1 MQKFLK
7 LTNIICFSMLMYPQE
22 MAFEENSR
30 FSAGNISEHLTYL
43 ASDLL
48 MGRGVGRT
56 GELLAAKYIA
66 NEFEKAGLKPLG
78 SNNEFFQFIPLHG
91 STPQQKTELN
101 ILYSNYDLTLV
112 LNEDY
117 VLFTTGEQTF
127 LSGEF
132 PIVFVGYGINA
143 PEYDYNDYQNID
155 ISGKVAVFLEGEPL
169 SNDDNYFE
177 GEKATIY
184 SYPRTKQLIALS
196 RGAVGSILIPFKS
209 KYSKAKWEKIVN
221 DFSFENVL
229 LTTSINQNLS
239 ILINPL
245 SAYYLFQNSLYELN
259 EVYQMHEKNNMQSF
273 FLNCQ
278 LSFKGHFV
286 ERDFLSQ
293 NVIGLLEGSDPVL
306 KDSYIII
313 SAHYDHLGI
322 GPSING
328 DSIYNGALDN
338 AIGAAGLLELT
349 RIFSKEKQ
357 NLKRSLIFLAVTAEE
372 KGLLGSYFYTTSP
385 PIPLYKTIA
394 NVNIDGLAVFDRFKS
409 VVGIGSEYSSLGEYL
424 EKVASDMNITIG
436 DISEGFAN
444 LTSFDISDQA
454 AFAQAGIPSILIY
467 EGLEP
472 ENKSFDEALEWY
484 INFSEKIYHSPFDDI
499 NQDINFS
506 ATLQHLD
513 IIYHFIFQLSNSK
526 NEPYWYEFSP
536 FLSARL
542 RSKAERK

>member
-7 LTNIICFSMLMYPQE
+7 LTNIICFSILLYPQD
-22 MAFEENSR
+22 MAFEENSK
-30 FSAGNISEHLTYL
+30 FSAGNISGHFTYL

-48 MGRGVGRT
+48 MGRGVGT
-56 GELLAAKYIA
+56 KGELLAAKYIA

-101 ILYSNYDLTLV
+101 IHYSNYDLTLM

-127 LSGEF
+127 LSGKY
-132 PIVFVGYGINA
+132 PIVFVGYGITA

-169 SNDDNYFE
+169 SNNDNYFE
-177 GEKATIY
+177 GEKITIY

-209 KYSKAKWEKIVN
+209 KYSKARWEKITN
-221 DFSFENVL
+221 NFSFENVSPA
-229 LTTSINQNLS
+229 TSINQNLS

-286 ERDFLSQ
+286 ERDFLSP
-293 NVIGLLEGSDPVL
+293 NVIGLLEGSDAVL
-306 KDSYIII
+306 RDSYIII

-322 GPSING
+322 GQSING
-328 DSIYNGALDN
+328 DSIYNGAFDN
-338 AIGAAGLLELT
+338 AIGVAGLLELT

-357 NLKRSLIFLAVTAEE
+357 NLKRSLIFLCVTAEE
-372 KGLLGSYFYTTSP
+372 KGLLGSIFYTTSP

-394 NVNIDGLAVFDRFKS
+394 NINIDGLAVFDRFKS
-409 VVGIGSEYSSLGEYL
+409 VIGIGSEFSSLGVIL
-424 EKVASDMNITIG
+424 EKVASNLKLSIGNIP
-436 DISEGFAN
+436 EGFAN
-444 LTSFDISDQA
+444 CTSFYISDQA
-454 AFAQAGIPSILIY
+454 AFAHAGVPSILIY

-484 INFSEKIYHSPFDDI
+484 INFSENIYHSPFDDVS
-499 NQDINFS
+499 QDINF
-506 ATLQHLD
+506 AAAIQHLD
-513 IIYHFIFQLSNSK
+513 IIYHFIYELANSK
-526 NEPYWYEFSP
+526 DEPYWYEFSP

>member
-1 MQKFLK
+1 MQNFLK
-7 LTNIICFSMLMYPQE
+7 LTSIISFSILLHPQD
-22 MAFEENSR
+22 MAFWEESK
-30 FSAGNISEHLTYL
+30 FSVDIISEHFTYL

-48 MGRGVGRT
+48 MGRGVGT
-56 GELLAAKYIA
+56 TSELLAAKYLA
-66 NEFEKAGLKPLG
+66 NEFKKAGLKPLG
-78 SNNEFFQFIPLHG
+78 SNNDFFQFIPLHG
-91 STPQQKTELN
+91 SIPQQKTEL
-101 ILYSNYDLTLV
+101 IIHYSNHDIPLV
-112 LNEDY
+112 LNHDY
-117 VLFTTGEQTF
+117 VLYNTGQQTF
-127 LSGEF
+127 LSGKF
-132 PIVFVGYGINA
+132 PIVFVGYGITA

-177 GEKATIY
+177 GEKPTIY
-184 SYPRTKQLIALS
+184 SYSKTKQLIALS

-209 KYSKAKWEKIVN
+209 KYSKSKWEKILN
-221 DFSFENVL
+221 DFSFENVSL
-229 LTTSINQNLS
+229 ATSINQNLS

-286 ERDFLSQ
+286 ERDFLSP

-306 KDSYIII
+306 RDSYIII

-328 DSIYNGALDN
+328 DSIYNGAFDN
-338 AIGAAGLLELT
+338 AIGIAGLLELV

-357 NLKRSLIFLAVTAEE
+357 NLKRSLIFLCVTAEE
-372 KGLLGSYFYTTSP
+372 KGLLGSYYYTTSP

-409 VVGIGSEYSSLGEYL
+409 VVGIGSEYSSLGKYL
-424 EKVASDMNITIG
+424 EKVASKLNLTVSTIP
-436 DISEGFAN
+436 EGFAN
-444 LTSFDISDQA
+444 WTSFYVSDQA
-454 AFAQAGIPSILIY
+454 AFAQAGVPSILSY

-472 ENKSFDEALEWY
+472 ENKSFDETLNWY
-484 INFSEKIYHSPFDDI
+484 INFSENIYHSPFDDL
-499 NQDINFS
+499 NQAVNFA
-506 ATLQHLD
+506 ATIQHLS
-513 IIYHFIFQLSNSK
+513 IIYDFINELANSK
-526 NEPYWYEFSP
+526 DEPYWYDFSP

-542 RSKAERK
+542 ISKAERK